1 MRAAVLVEPRAIRV
15 ERVPRPEPGAGQVL
29 VRIEGCGVCGSN
41 LAAWAGRPWFRYPA
55 APGASGHEAWGTIE
69 ALGPGV
75 ARLHAGQRV
84 AFLGDRGFAEL
95 SVAEADQCVVLPAAL
110 DGLAFPG
117 EALGCAFNIARRA
130 HLEAGQT
137 VAVIGIGFLGAL
149 LVHLL
154 SRRGARV
161 IAIGRR
167 AWSLELARNEGAAEV
182 VPMDDHARVI
192 ATVRALTEE
201 RLCERVLEVV
211 GEQWPLDLAGELTA
225 ERGTLVIAGYHQD
238 SPRSVNMQ
246 LWNWRGLDV
255 VNAHERDPR
264 VYRLGIEE
272 AVEAAVAG
280 KLDVRRFVTHA
291 VPLDR
296 AGEAYH
302 LLETRPDGFLKA
314 VVIP

>member
-1 MRAAVLVEPRAIRV
+1 MRAAVLVEPRAMRV
-15 ERVPRPEPGAGQVL
+15 EQVPRPEPGAGQAL

-55 APGASGHEAWGTIE
+55 ASGSSGHEAWGTVE

-75 ARLHAGQRV
+75 TGVRPGQRV

-95 SVAEADQCVVLPAAL
+95 SVAEADQCVPLPAAL

-117 EALGCAFNIARRA
+117 EALGCAFNIARRTRV
-130 HLEAGQT
+130 EAGQT

-167 AWSLELARNEGAAEV
+167 PWSLEVARSEGAAEV
-182 VPMDDHARVI
+182 VAMDDHGRI
-192 ATVRALTEE
+192 IDRVRALTEG
-201 RLCERVLEVV
+201 RLCERVIEVV
-211 GEQWPLDLAGELTA
+211 GEQWPLDLAGELTG

-238 SPRSVNMQ
+238 SPRSVDMQ

-264 VYRLGIEE
+264 VYRRGIEE
-272 AVEAAVAG
+272 AVAEAASG
-280 KLDVRRFVTHA
+280 KLDVRRYVTHA

-296 AGEAYH
+296 AGDAFH
-302 LLETRPDGFLKA
+302 LLENRPDGFLKA